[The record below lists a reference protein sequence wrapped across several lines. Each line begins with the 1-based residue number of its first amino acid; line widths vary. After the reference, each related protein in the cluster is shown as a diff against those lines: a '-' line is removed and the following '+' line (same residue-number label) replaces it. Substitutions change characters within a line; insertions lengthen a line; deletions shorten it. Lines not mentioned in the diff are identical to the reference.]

1 MENVEYA
8 RLLEETADLMEI
20 ASEDGFR
27 IRSYRN
33 AAAAIEGLTERL
45 EDILKDA
52 NRRVTDVPGIGKG
65 IASALTEIDE
75 RGSFERRDQLL
86 EKYPP
91 TALEMLKIQGIG
103 PKAVALIIEHFRCS
117 TLDGLERLAK
127 EGKLRD
133 LPRMGAK
140 LEEKV
145 LRSIALVPAALGPI
159 PAELRDRR
167 RARVER
173 SSPAKR
179 RHASGGRR
187 QRAARPR
194 NRRRRRSAGHRRRR
208 GEDHSELRHASAS
221 ERSAG
226 QGREQGEREGRARRL
241 AGRPAR
247 AARRELRR
255 GAAVLHGQQEPQ
267 RRAPAARARRW
278 ATR

>member
-45 EDILKDA
+45 ADILKDP
-52 NRRVTDVPGIGKG
+52 NRKVTDVPGIGKG
-65 IASALTEIDE
+65 MASALTEIDE
-75 RGSFERRDQLL
+75 RGSFERRDKLL

-103 PKAVALIIEHFRCS
+103 PKAVALIIDHFRCS

-133 LPRMGAK
+133 LPRMGVK

-145 LRSIALVPAALGPI
+145 LRSIASYRQRSADSLSFATGVANELSDHLGKT
-159 PAELRDRR
+159 D
-167 RARVER
+167 
-173 SSPAKR
+173 
-179 RHASGGRR
+179 HASRGSGSVRR
-187 QRAARPR
+187 CLSWAGFP
-194 NRRRRRSAGHRRRR
+194 GHRRRR
-208 GEDHSELRHASAS
+208 SLIASS
-221 ERSAG
+221 LI
-226 QGREQGEREGRARRL
+226 RA
-241 AGRPAR
+241 
-247 AARRELRR
+247 
-255 GAAVLHGQQEPQ
+255 
-267 RRAPAARARRW
+267 
-278 ATR
+278 